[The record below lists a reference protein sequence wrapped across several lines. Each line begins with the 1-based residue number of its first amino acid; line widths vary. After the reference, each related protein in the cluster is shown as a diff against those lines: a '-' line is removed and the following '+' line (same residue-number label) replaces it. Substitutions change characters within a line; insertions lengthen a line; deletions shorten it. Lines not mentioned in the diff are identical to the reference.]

1 MKKLIEEFKSN
12 KPIADNTLNS
22 NIYSA
27 LSSNINNKR
36 K

>member
-12 KPIADNTLNS
+12 KTIADNTLNRS
-22 NIYSA
+22 IYSA